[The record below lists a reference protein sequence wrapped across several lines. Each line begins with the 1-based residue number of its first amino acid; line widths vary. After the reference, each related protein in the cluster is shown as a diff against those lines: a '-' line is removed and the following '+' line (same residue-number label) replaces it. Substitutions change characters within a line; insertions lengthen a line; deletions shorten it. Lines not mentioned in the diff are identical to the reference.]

1 MKIKTVYDFPIL
13 NGHDQYES
21 MLLNFNNVN
30 EENISYALPDTNIN
44 RDIKSYLGLMEPIQ
58 RGNEFVQFIK
68 THKNEKYCV
77 VGDYDC
83 DGIFATVILVYALTL
98 CGIQTTFIAP
108 DRFETGYGMKKEQ
121 VNAAIENEASMIITV
136 DNGIV
141 ANEAIDYAH
150 ANNLKIIV
158 TDHHTPQG
166 KNNADLVINP
176 LYNEDKFKGI
186 SGATVAMKLAYELFK
201 EFHFD
206 EHYMNDFVMLAGLT
220 CISDCMPMLGEN
232 RVLVTS
238 TINYLNEQVYIKG
251 SFSNR
256 LAKLIN
262 FYDPKS
268 ESDPFFEL
276 PGTYRDF
283 TVENIEFY
291 LVPIINAVNRVIGN
305 VNELI
310 YDLMT
315 LFCSDFNGVATFYY
329 DINTKRKYMKSE
341 LMSLHKEN
349 NKKAVVEVLNPGKYE
364 DDYSGIAGLVSSS
377 IVENENKP
385 ALVGVYL
392 DKDEVHFS
400 GRSVSGFNLYEALSE
415 IKNEHPELTFSFG
428 GHAEALGATIPL
440 KEVPLIENYLSDKFS
455 EVNIEKIEPIAIQID
470 SGNINEF
477 KLLYLKYWP
486 FGNKFEFPKLYCEGI
501 PTFINTSNSYF
512 MIDTLGNT
520 KIKYFS
526 KNIKDKISNIVFKKS
541 HKTLKYVF
549 SMLDENN
556 EIYLKIDNII

>member
-21 MLLNFNNVN
+21 MLLNFNNIN
-30 EENISYALPDTNIN
+30 EENISYNLPDTNIN
-44 RDIKSYLGLMEPIQ
+44 RDINSYLGLMEPIQ
-58 RGNEFVQFIK
+58 YGDEFVQFIK
-68 THKNEKYCV
+68 KHKNEKYCV

-121 VNAAIENEASMIITV
+121 VDSAIKNGASIIITV

-176 LYNEDKFKGI
+176 LYNEDKFKSI
-186 SGATVAMKLAYELFK
+186 SGATVAMKLVYELFK

-238 TINYLNEQVYIKG
+238 IINYLNEQVYIKG

-377 IVENENKP
+377 IVETENKP

-455 EVNIEKIEPIAIQID
+455 EVNIEKIEPIAIQINSD
-470 SGNINEF
+470 NINEF

>member
-21 MLLNFNNVN
+21 MLLNFNNIN
-30 EENISYALPDTNIN
+30 EENISYDLPDTNIN
-44 RDIKSYLGLMEPIQ
+44 RDIKSYLKIMEPIQ
-58 RGNEFVQFIK
+58 RGNEFIQFIK
-68 THKNEKYCV
+68 DHKNEKYCV

-121 VNAAIENEASMIITV
+121 VNSAIENGASIIITV

-158 TDHHTPQG
+158 TDHQ
-166 KNNADLVINP
+166 
-176 LYNEDKFKGI
+176 
-186 SGATVAMKLAYELFK
+186 LFK

-238 TINYLNEQVYIKG
+238 IINYLNSQVYIKG
-251 SFSNR
+251 SFANR

-377 IVENENKP
+377 IVENENRP
-385 ALVGVYL
+385 AIVGVYL

-455 EVNIEKIEPIAIQID
+455 EVNIEKIEPVSIQID

-556 EIYLKIDNII
+556 EIYLKIDKII